1 MSEHLQE
8 ALALLRR
15 ARADFKP
22 LLSDPKHIN
31 NLLEI
36 NTYFTRIE
44 NRLVLMGA
52 VRLEAI
58 VTANGIEVKEAKS
71 LRQGSSSFM
80 GRKVTGKG
88 SLNAKS
94 DKEMMTA
101 AELRQANYL
110 EKVEQLFMRLPRIS
124 VASILTNYRSEDDI
138 LVLRGVA
145 KRAKVENFDKAAI
158 TQEFVTKIIENIK
171 ASVKESTTQTL
182 IDKSVGARGDTVT
195 LTQEQIDAD
204 PKLQKMGAK
213 AGDQLTID
221 PKTKKKTIVASAEVD
236 PEEDSE

>member
-1 MSEHLQE
+1 MSENLQE

-15 ARADFKP
+15 VRADFKP
-22 LLSDPKHIN
+22 LLNDPKHIN

-58 VTANGIEVKEAKS
+58 TTANGIEVKEKS

-145 KRAKVENFDKAAI
+145 KRAKVDNFDKAAI

-213 AGDQLTID
+213 VGDQLTID

-236 PEEDSE
+236 PEDDSE